1 MMKTAFIDL
10 EVDGRGKIL
19 DIGGSESRAGV
30 SFREDSGVCGL
41 CL

>member
-1 MMKTAFIDL
+1 MKIAFIDL
-10 EVDGRGKIL
+10 EIDGKGRIL
-19 DIGGSESRAGV
+19 DIGGVKKRTER